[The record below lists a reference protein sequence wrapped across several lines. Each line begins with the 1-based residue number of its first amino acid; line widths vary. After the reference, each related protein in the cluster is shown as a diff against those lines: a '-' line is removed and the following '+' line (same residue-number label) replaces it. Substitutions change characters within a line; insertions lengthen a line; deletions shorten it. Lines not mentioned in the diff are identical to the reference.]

1 MEIERENKI
10 LAEKV
15 INIIKR
21 PPPDHMKQYNNLFL
35 EWAPQI
41 LALSYKKLSP
51 MSHASINN
59 TKTYKQ
65 VKFHQQ
71 KQQKDL
77 QVQNIKIL
85 KRLQDQ
91 KSVYDIVKWD

>member
-1 MEIERENKI
+1 
-10 LAEKV
+10 
-15 INIIKR
+15 
-21 PPPDHMKQYNNLFL
+21 
-35 EWAPQI
+35 
-41 LALSYKKLSP
+41 

>member
-1 MEIERENKI
+1 
-10 LAEKV
+10 
-15 INIIKR
+15 
-21 PPPDHMKQYNNLFL
+21 L

-41 LALSYKKLSP
+41 LALSHKKLSP

>member
-41 LALSYKKLSP
+41 LALSHKKLSP
-51 MSHASINN
+51 MSHASINI
-59 TKTYKQ
+59 TKSNKQ
-65 VKFHQQ
+65 VKFYQQ

-85 KRLQDQ
+85 KRL
-91 KSVYDIVKWD
+91 